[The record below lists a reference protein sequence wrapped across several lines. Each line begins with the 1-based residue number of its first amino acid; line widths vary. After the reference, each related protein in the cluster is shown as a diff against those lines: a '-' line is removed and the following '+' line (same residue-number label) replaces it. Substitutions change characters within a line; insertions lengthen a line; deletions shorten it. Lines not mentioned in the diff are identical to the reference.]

1 MAILPSFQ
9 HLSNQ
14 IPFLSSIQLPKSSSS
29 GNRDLHPLYDTQDWS
44 SNEGEVEEED
54 TAGERAYSKRTEQS
68 KEEIKR
74 NQIILGIL
82 AVGLMLVG
90 VWLGRVSKSDYGKVD
105 EGMEWSG
112 GRFDIIDV
120 GDEK

>member
-14 IPFLSSIQLPKSSSS
+14 IPFLSSIQLPKSSFS
-29 GNRDLHPLYDTQDWS
+29 HPLYDTQDWS

-68 KEEIKR
+68 REEIKR

-82 AVGLMLVG
+82 AVGLLLVG
-90 VWLGRVSKSDYGKVD
+90 VGLGRVSKAEYGKVD
-105 EGMEWSG
+105 KGMEWSG